1 MVDSAKTTFNF
12 QPTKQRGPMLDLKSD
27 MGVLCPG
34 HSLEIAKAFSLQG
47 TFCSCQTFL
56 REHIQRMG
64 YMLLMAK
71 QQHAQGVR
79 TCALHTQ

>member
-1 MVDSAKTTFNF
+1 
-12 QPTKQRGPMLDLKSD
+12 MLDLKSD
-27 MGVLCPG
+27 MGVLCSG
-34 HSLEIAKAFSLQG
+34 HSLEIAKAFSLQNFAS
-47 TFCSCQTFL
+47 TTHTKM
-56 REHIQRMG
+56 E

>member
-1 MVDSAKTTFNF
+1 
-12 QPTKQRGPMLDLKSD
+12 MLDLKSD

-47 TFCSCQTFL
+47 TFMSNFSSRT
-56 REHIQRMG
+56 HTKMG